1 MDTYTN
7 TYTYAY
13 TNTYAYTYTNTYTLH
28 GPGTGGR
35 VGGGRPGGRARARV
49 RYMYLYMYMHT
60 YLYVSPC
67 SFLIA
72 TFGEESIL
80 GTCSWKNEHGS
91 FGTKV
96 KTNTFLKMAPQAKPL
111 CSRDRYRNAE
121 QNPGLHV

>member
-1 MDTYTN
+1 MTYGPKNIKTN

-13 TNTYAYTYTNTYTLH
+13 AYAYIH
-28 GPGTGGR
+28 
-35 VGGGRPGGRARARV
+35 
-49 RYMYLYMYMHT
+49 MYM

-80 GTCSWKNEHGS
+80 GTCSWKNEHGH
-91 FGTKV
+91 FVIEV

-111 CSRDRYRNAE
+111 CPRDWYRNSE
-121 QNPGLHV
+121 